1 MAENTFGFH
10 DALNQAATVR
20 TTAVRLQGGNR
31 LSFAVRSSGTA
42 TGNWR
47 VQYSNDF
54 SPDRDDPTADTKWDE
69 YTLTSNPPDAA
80 GAGQTFGV
88 IVDNYQF
95 TWARL
100 KFTSTGGS
108 GTADVF
114 TEVQGA

>member
-20 TTAVRLQGGNR
+20 STAARADGSR

-42 TGNWR
+42 TGSWS

-54 SPDRDDPTADTKWDE
+54 SPTLDDPTVDTKWDT

-80 GAGQTFGV
+80 GSNQVFGV
-88 IVDNYQF
+88 AIDNFEF

-100 KFTSTGGS
+100 KFTRTGGS

-114 TEVQGA
+114 TEVKGT